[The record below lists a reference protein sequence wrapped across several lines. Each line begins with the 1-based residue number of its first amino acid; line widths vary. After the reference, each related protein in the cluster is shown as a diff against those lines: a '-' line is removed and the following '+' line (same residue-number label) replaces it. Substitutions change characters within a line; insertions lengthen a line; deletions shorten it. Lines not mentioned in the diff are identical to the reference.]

1 MTTTAMIKEAQA
13 QIRKLKR
20 AVPHLFPEYNNLLVA
35 ESEYKQARFRLD
47 AARRKWK
54 ELGQSK

>member
-1 MTTTAMIKEAQA
+1 MTTAVMIKEAQA
-13 QIRKLKR
+13 QIRKLKK
-20 AVPHLFPEYNNLLVA
+20 AVPHLFPEYDNLRVA
-35 ESEYKQARFRLD
+35 ESEYKRARRRLD